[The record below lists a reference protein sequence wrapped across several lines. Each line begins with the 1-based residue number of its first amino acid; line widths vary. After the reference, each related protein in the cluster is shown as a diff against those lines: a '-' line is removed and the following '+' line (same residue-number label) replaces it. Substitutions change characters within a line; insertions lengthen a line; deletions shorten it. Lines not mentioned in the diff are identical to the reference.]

1 MKLATKFGVLI
12 GLLGLTVVVSLGA
25 ALLFARLLETELR
38 SPLVTTTSLLDD
50 LSDLKLAIGAE
61 ADRLFGEAGGQPG
74 RYGNSSED
82 EPEPAGTPGVS
93 SISQALQKLQANS
106 YFESRLGRTLA
117 SNITQRTIEAQAAG
131 AELLTTDAGS
141 AERTAVVRA
150 AADGH
155 MKAHELIERVEK
167 RIVKDSVENIDHG
180 DQLRGIFLVIVAAAM
195 TASALFALLG
205 SLLFR
210 RWVVGPVGALRLAAE
225 EIGAGRFSHRV
236 PVLSDDELGRLSS
249 EVNHMAGMIASMQQE
264 AVERERLAAV
274 GEMVRRL
281 AHNLRNPLSGIRGL
295 AELTR
300 MRAPED
306 EAIRHDQ
313 SEIITAVDRFNG
325 WLTDLLQATSPLALN
340 PREMDVQE
348 WLTGVIDSHRPLA
361 RMRSVTLDIRTSDAP
376 KTAHF
381 DPKHLEH
388 AVVAILTNAI
398 QASPP
403 ESTVVFEARMA
414 EALVPQASPTQWEI
428 RIADQGS
435 GIAPEVMSKIFKP
448 YFTTKRDGNGIGLAV
463 AQSVV
468 KGHGGRIDVRSEPG
482 LGAEFIVRIP
492 TGVNGGNQPARNSHS
507 AESDQTGARSGQHTG
522 H

>member
-12 GLLGLTVVVSLGA
+12 GLLGLTVIVSLGA
-25 ALLFARLLETELR
+25 ALLFARLLESELQD
-38 SPLVTTTSLLDD
+38 PLVTTTSLIDD

-74 RYGNSSED
+74 RYGQLASEHARGPLSSE
-82 EPEPAGTPGVS
+82 AVG
-93 SISQALQKLQANS
+93 ISEALAKLRANQ
-106 YFESRLGRTLA
+106 YIDGRLGPTIVANISDRTL
-117 SNITQRTIEAQAAG
+117 EAQQKGAAI
-131 AELLTTDAGS
+131 LTVATDAPD
-141 AERTAVVRA
+141 RLQLIRD
-150 AADGH
+150 AADAH

-167 RIVKDSVENIDHG
+167 RVIKDSRQKIDHG
-180 DQLRGIFLVIVAAAM
+180 DRLRSIFSVIVAAAM
-195 TASALFALLG
+195 TASGLFALLG

-210 RWVVGPVGALRLAAE
+210 RWVVRPVRELRRAAE
-225 EIGAGRFSHRV
+225 EISAGHFSHRV
-236 PVLSDDELGRLSS
+236 PVHGDDELGLLSG

-306 EAIRHDQ
+306 DAIRHDQ
-313 SEIITAVDRFNG
+313 TEIITAVDRFNG

-340 PREMDVQE
+340 PREVETQA
-348 WLTGVIDSHRPLA
+348 WLAGIIDSHRPLA
-361 RMRSVTLDIRTSDAP
+361 RMRSVTLEVDTANAP
-376 KTAHF
+376 ATAVF

-388 AVVAILTNAI
+388 ALVAILTNAI

-403 ESTVVFEARMA
+403 DSRVRFSAGPAPET
-414 EALVPQASPTQWEI
+414 PDSPHCWEI
-428 RIADQGS
+428 RVIDEGS
-435 GIAPEVMSKIFKP
+435 GIPPEVMAKIFKP

-482 LGAEFIVRIP
+482 RGAEFTVRIP
-492 TGVNGGNQPARNSHS
+492 TGVNGGNQPVLNSHT
-507 AESDQTGARSGQHTG
+507 AESDQTGAGSGQHPG